1 MIKDLPSVFSRVRSA
16 LMRRGQSREDADD
29 LVHDAWIKLASFSL
43 TQAVEQPEAFLM
55 RAALN
60 LSIDA
65 HRAQAVRGEQVSPED
80 VVIVDGRPSVDDV
93 VLARERL
100 DRLSECL
107 ARMNETTRKI
117 YLAHKVDGVSY
128 AELAK
133 QFGMTRSGIEWHI
146 SKAVMLTASHME
158 GWYP

>member
-1 MIKDLPSVFSRVRSA
+1 
-16 LMRRGQSREDADD
+16 MRRGQSEQDADD
-29 LVHDAWIKLASFSL
+29 LVHDAWIKLASFEL

-60 LSIDA
+60 LSVDA
-65 HRAQAVRGEQVSPED
+65 HRARTVRGEQVLPED
-80 VVIVDGRPSVDDV
+80 VVIVDGRPSADDV

-100 DRLSECL
+100 NRLSACL

-117 YLAHKVDGVSY
+117 YLAHKLDGLTY
-128 AELAK
+128 KELAQ
-133 QFGMTRSGIEWHI
+133 QFGMTRSGVEWHI
-146 SKAVMLTASHME
+146 SKAVMQTASWME

>member
-1 MIKDLPSVFSRVRSA
+1 
-16 LMRRGQSREDADD
+16 
-29 LVHDAWIKLASFSL
+29 
-43 TQAVEQPEAFLM
+43 M

-65 HRAQAVRGEQVSPED
+65 HRAQAVRGEQVSPDD
-80 VVIVDGRPSVDDV
+80 VVIIDGRPSVDDV

-107 ARMNETTRKI
+107 ARMSETTRKI

-133 QFGMTRSGIEWHI
+133 QFGMTRSGVEWHI
-146 SKAVMLTASHME
+146 SKAVMLTAAHME